1 MTAKAH
7 VHVMNNK
14 HRIFFSFFFGK
25 PQNWMFLLFSYIPL
39 NIFPTPAFIPF
50 FFFLILLNY
59 DFNFMYDIYIVN
71 YCLLGRWHE
80 NLNLR
85 CAARACCRATSTLAP
100 SRNNESYN
108 SQTNWDSSSSSS
120 SQKLVV
126 WSPLFSRSLSS
137 QSLTGLAGSASSSS
151 ASSSPISNFPFSKIL
166 SSPDPWKVVICVSG
180 GSVEEHITALAPES
194 RRALIRPELGPQV
207 PVQIIILSLQA
218 PTYNYS
224 RNKVS
229 ATSMKR
235 RNSNT

>member
-1 MTAKAH
+1 MFPLILLYTS
-7 VHVMNNK
+7 K
-14 HRIFFSFFFGK
+14 H
-25 PQNWMFLLFSYIPL
+25 IPHSCFHSL
-39 NIFPTPAFIPF
+39 

-85 CAARACCRATSTLAP
+85 CAARACCRATSILAP

-224 RNKVS
+224 RNKAS
-229 ATSMKR
+229 ATSMKK